1 MKKDNNQMSLFAAI
15 TYEYLFVISSMEV
28 EKDIRSV
35 RAKLHQLVG
44 LSRNVLNSVPHISLY
59 YFLHAGDGDTLMKRV
74 LEALSGMKSFRVKLE
89 GVAFFGREN
98 NDRTMYIKVE
108 NSEQIQ
114 QLHLAMQKTFPYK
127 KEKLNPHLTVARG
140 IPAGKMELI
149 EPSLSDFEYYGE
161 FDCAQV
167 TVLRRMLGNE
177 GPYEL
182 VRIINLED

>member
-15 TYEYLFVISSMEV
+15 TYEYLLVISSKEV
-28 EKDIRSV
+28 ERDIRQV

-44 LSRNVLNSVPHISLY
+44 LSKNVLNSVPHISLH
-59 YFLHAGDGDTLMKRV
+59 YFLHAGDNDVVIKKMLR
-74 LEALSGMKSFRVKLE
+74 ELSGIQAFRVKLE

-98 NDRTMYIKVE
+98 YDRTMYIKVE
-108 NSEQIQ
+108 NSEYIQ
-114 QLHLAMQKTFPYK
+114 ELHLAMQKTFPYK

-140 IPAGKMELI
+140 IPVGKMELI

-161 FDCAQV
+161 FDCEQV
-167 TVLRRMLGNE
+167 TVLRRMLGDE